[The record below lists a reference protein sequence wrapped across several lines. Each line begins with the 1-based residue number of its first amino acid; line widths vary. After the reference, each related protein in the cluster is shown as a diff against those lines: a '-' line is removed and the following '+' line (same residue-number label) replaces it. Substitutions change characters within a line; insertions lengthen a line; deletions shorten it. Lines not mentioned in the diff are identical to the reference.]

1 MFGQV
6 EVVTIGETML
16 MLTPPRFHLIEN
28 CENFRVMIGGSEA
41 NVAIGL
47 QRLGVRSGWIS
58 KVVDNALG
66 RRIVNEIRG
75 YGVDVSRVVWTDKG
89 RVGLFFVEFGV
100 EPRPSKTIYDR
111 AGSAVTTLKPE
122 EVDWEYVKQAKILH
136 QTGITPA
143 LSEVCEKLTLK
154 AAEKAREMGLKNS
167 FDVNYRSLLWKPEEM
182 RKTLSRILPY
192 VDVLISTLR
201 DAHLLIEDEP
211 SPEDTAARLKKEYGS
226 EVVVITLGEKGSL
239 ALSDRVYHGRSYR
252 LKEVNRLGTG
262 DAFDAGFIYGYLKG
276 SVQVGLEYAAA
287 MAALKFTVPQNI
299 PLITREDVENLIGGV
314 QERDIRR

>member
-1 MFGQV
+1 MPSRV

-16 MLTPPRFHLIEN
+16 MLTPPPFHLIEN

-47 QRLGVRSGWIS
+47 ERLGMRSGWIS
-58 KVVDNALG
+58 KMVDNSLG

-75 YGVDVSRVVWTDKG
+75 YGVDVSRVVWTSEG

-100 EPRPSKTIYDR
+100 KPRPSKTIYDR
-111 AGSAVTTLKPE
+111 SGSAVTTLKPE
-122 EVDWEYVKQAKILH
+122 EVDWEYVKQARVLH

-143 LSEVCEKLTLK
+143 LSRTCEKLTLK
-154 AAEKAREMGLKNS
+154 AAEKAREMGVKNS

-192 VDVLISTLR
+192 VDILISTLK
-201 DAHLLIEDEP
+201 DAYILTEDKLP
-211 SPEDTAARLKKEYGS
+211 PEETAAKLKKDYGS

-239 ALSDRVYHGRSYR
+239 AINDKVYYGRSYR
-252 LKEVNRLGTG
+252 LREVNRLGTG

-276 SVQVGLEYAAA
+276 GVQNGLDYAAA

-299 PLITREDVENLIGGV
+299 PLISKEDVENLIRGV
-314 QERDIRR
+314 HEKDIRR